1 LARASFS
8 PPRGELRARQT
19 SSSPPDFDLAV
30 HADVP
35 VTSANPNI
43 CFSRFAALIAGFSIP
58 AMTK

>member
-1 LARASFS
+1 MPA
-8 PPRGELRARQT
+8 
-19 SSSPPDFDLAV
+19 DLVTAGLDPAV

-35 VTSANPNI
+35 ATSANPNI